1 LRDLSKRTEQ
11 CLTCHLGTADKFVD
25 HELIAAGHPDLYF
38 ELASFQAVMPKH
50 WKPKQN
56 EDAWHDV
63 SELAIGQA
71 TQLREQLGRLGRF
84 ASSNV
89 WPQYAELDCFACHH
103 SLTAAKDSWQ
113 QERGYPNRPP
123 GNPPF
128 NLSRFAVLRH
138 LAREL
143 DANAAQ
149 QLETSLG
156 SLFTL
161 VSTIGSDKARVAT
174 EAARVQG
181 LAAQLEQRVKAG
193 RYDAGLT
200 MRLMKSIS
208 GDADYISSLGER
220 AAEQAAMALDSLFVT
235 YSRNTNVANAA
246 QVRTAIQ
253 ALFKQVENPSAY
265 NAFSFAQQM
274 RAVNGLLP

>member
-1 LRDLSKRTEQ
+1 
-11 CLTCHLGTADKFVD
+11 
-25 HELIAAGHPDLYF
+25 
-38 ELASFQAVMPKH
+38 M
-50 WKPKQN
+50 
-56 EDAWHDV
+56 
-63 SELAIGQA
+63 
-71 TQLREQLGRLGRF
+71 
-84 ASSNV
+84 
-89 WPQYAELDCFACHH
+89 
-103 SLTAAKDSWQ
+103 
-113 QERGYPNRPP
+113 
-123 GNPPF
+123 
-128 NLSRFAVLRH
+128 SRFAVLRH

-143 DANAAQ
+143 DSNAAQ
-149 QLETSLG
+149 QLESSLG

-161 VSTIGSDKARVAT
+161 VSTIGSDKARIAS
-174 EAARVQG
+174 EAARVQTM
-181 LAAQLEQRVKAG
+181 AAQLEQRVKAG
-193 RYDAGLT
+193 RYDAALT